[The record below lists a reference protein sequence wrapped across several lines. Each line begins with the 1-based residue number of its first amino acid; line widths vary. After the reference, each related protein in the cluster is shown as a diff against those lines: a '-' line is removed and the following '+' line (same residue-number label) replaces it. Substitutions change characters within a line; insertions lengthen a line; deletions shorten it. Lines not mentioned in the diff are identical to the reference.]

1 MLGII
6 SRHMNMVPSVCV
18 PENLWMW
25 PWHPAPAFAVTYC
38 PCDHSTS
45 GSCSSSTAGVP
56 SWQQW
61 SRSLTLLSNHS
72 FSRDRRVNG
81 GRSHLNE
88 RQRPGMVYRAHFCN
102 SFSVSQDLNVG
113 NESTRAFSLSL
124 LSLSYYAPQSFILYI
139 FLLSSNHLSSYFLFS
154 FSFFSPVWLFCCL
167 AQ

>member
-1 MLGII
+1 MSGII
-6 SRHMNMVPSVCV
+6 SRRMNMVPSVCV
-18 PENLWMW
+18 PANLWMW

-45 GSCSSSTAGVP
+45 GSCSSSTAGIP

-61 SRSLTLLSNHS
+61 SRSLALLSNHL

-88 RQRPGMVYRAHFCN
+88 RQRPGMVYRAYFCN
-102 SFSVSQDLNVG
+102 SFSVSQDLNSRG
-113 NESTRAFSLSL
+113 FSLSL
-124 LSLSYYAPQSFILYI
+124 LCLSHYAPHSYFT
-139 FLLSSNHLSSYFLFS
+139 FFLSSNHLSSYFLFS
-154 FSFFSPVWLFCCL
+154 FSFFSPVHAFCCL